1 MKQAQKGVKGFQALP
16 KDEIKSKRVTTF
28 LSENEYKK
36 LNDYALKNNL
46 KVSDLIRQLI
56 NKHL

>member
-1 MKQAQKGVKGFQALP
+1 MKQAVKGKKGFQVLP

-36 LNDYALKNNL
+36 INDYALKHNL